1 MRITK
6 NLWRS
11 NESFGMQTTKTIS
24 IEKLVIEDCIITTP
38 DRQNHLNSRLLKMY
52 EYTPFK
58 FSQIILF

>member
-38 DRQNHLNSRLLKMY
+38 DRR
-52 EYTPFK
+52 EYGHD
-58 FSQIILF
+58 QHE